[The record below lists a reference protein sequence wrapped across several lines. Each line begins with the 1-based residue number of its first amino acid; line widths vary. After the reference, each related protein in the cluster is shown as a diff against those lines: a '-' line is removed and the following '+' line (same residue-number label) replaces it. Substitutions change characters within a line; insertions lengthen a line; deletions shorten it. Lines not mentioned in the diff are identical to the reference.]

1 MKHDRRAMPS
11 YAYEPPP
18 LREGQGVGLTTA
30 VVVWAFLAVLF
41 AVEVYL
47 AVSFIADTR
56 S

>member
-11 YAYEPPP
+11 YAYEPPS
-18 LREGQGVGLTTA
+18 LRERQGTGLLTG

-41 AVEVYL
+41 AVEIYL